1 MTDHSRSPICSAR
14 LGCCNCC
21 WLLPCSCTGKNGS
34 KPCHMEDKEY
44 WVLWVHSVRSRLT
57 VPLDPLQC
65 PMLVEEFR
73 SPLELA
79 LRAREAPVYHQ
90 HETLQPLPPLPS
102 CLYPRFAPCLASTR
116 RSRKASSAWSRSGRT
131 LKSLSSLGS
140 ISVRQA
146 CPVTSNHRHS
156 RWISFEIR
164 MPLLTALR

>member
-44 WVLWVHSVRSRLT
+44 WVLWMRLVRTRQK
-57 VPLDPLQC
+57 VPPHPLQC
-65 PMLVEEFR
+65 PMMQEFH
-73 SPLELA
+73 SPLAPA
-79 LRAREAPVYHQ
+79 LRAREAPVYHR
-90 HETLQPLPPLPS
+90 HETLQPLPPLSS

-116 RSRKASSAWSRSGRT
+116 RSREAPSAWRRSGRI

-140 ISVRQA
+140 RSVRQA
-146 CPVTSNHRHS
+146 SPVTSNYRKS
-156 RWISFEIR
+156 RWIGIR
-164 MPLLTALR
+164 TSLLTAFR